1 MPTLSIK
8 LPVKNF
14 IKIKRQARQQG
25 FNSPTD
31 WARFLIEK
39 NLFFEESPHFKSS
52 EIITQMKKTGLYQD
66 KFLKDLKKS
75 LEYADKAS

>member
-25 FNSPTD
+25 FKSPTD

-39 NLFFEESPHFKSS
+39 NIFFEESPQLNPL
-52 EIITQMKKTGLYQD
+52 EIIVQMKKPV
-66 KFLKDLKKS
+66 FIKKS
-75 LEYADKAS
+75 F